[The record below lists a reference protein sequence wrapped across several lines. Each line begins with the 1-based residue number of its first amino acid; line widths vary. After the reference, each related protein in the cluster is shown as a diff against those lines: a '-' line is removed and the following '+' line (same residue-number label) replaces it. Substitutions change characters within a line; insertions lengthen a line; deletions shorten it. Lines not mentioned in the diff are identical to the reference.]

1 MAFVGISGST
11 IIQLLLRFYEP
22 ESGKI
27 TINSVDIRDY
37 NIHYLRNIFGVI
49 SKEPVLFNGSFAENI
64 RYNLTD
70 ISDERVRT
78 AADEANA
85 ISFILGNE
93 KNQTVGEKE
102 KENVEEGFDNNFASN
117 ISKG

>member
-1 MAFVGISGST
+1 M
-11 IIQLLLRFYEP
+11 R
-22 ESGKI
+22 K
-27 TINSVDIRDY
+27 
-37 NIHYLRNIFGVI
+37 IFGVI

-85 ISFILGNE
+85 TSFILGNE
-93 KNQTVGEKE
+93 RNQTVG
-102 KENVEEGFDNNFASN
+102 ENVEEGFDSNFGSN